1 MSAAF
6 EEWQREFLLSG
17 RLTAA
22 VATVRPDGSP
32 HVKPVWFSLDEDVI
46 VFTTHEATVAGRNLA
61 RERRVALSV
70 DEFEPA
76 GTFVVV
82 RGMAELV
89 TDQELV
95 RFWAGRLGGRYLGES
110 RAEDSAA
117 RNGVPGELLVRV
129 TPSRISGARGIA
141 D

>member
-1 MSAAF
+1 MTAAF

-32 HVKPVWFSLDEDVI
+32 HVKPVWFSLDEDVV

-95 RFWAGRLGGRYLGES
+95 RFWAGRLGARYLGES
-110 RAEDSAA
+110 RAEEFAA